1 VEAHHDSHD
10 GARHTIQDTQLEEI
24 IPLELGEWIKRDLAQ
39 TTFDPL
45 LETVIG
51 FESGVKIDFV

>member
-10 GARHTIQDTQLEEI
+10 GARHTIQEAKLEDI
-24 IPLELGEWIKRDLAQ
+24 VPLELGQWIKRNLAQ
-39 TTFDPL
+39 AAFDPL

-51 FESGVKIDFV
+51 FESGVKINFI